1 MADIIQF
8 PKMKLDSPPQ
18 SPEELSQ
25 KLEEYKMSFAEDISE
40 SLWNLVLMEMVRSG
54 CRFDEELE
62 NFYPSMV
69 LIYES
74 IKSLHLQASGIE
86 HPLQEFA
93 AENFSQEISEEM
105 VDIDDGLE

>member
-1 MADIIQF
+1 MADIIEF

-18 SPEELSQ
+18 SPEELSL
-25 KLEEYKMSFAEDISE
+25 KLEEYKMSFSEDISE

-54 CRFDEELE
+54 CRFDENLQDY
-62 NFYPSMV
+62 YPSMV

-74 IKSLHLQASGIE
+74 IKSLHLKASGIE

-93 AENFSQEISEEM
+93 DDNFSTESIEEM
-105 VDIDDGLE
+105 VDIEDDME